1 MARTM
6 QPFSAMSEASLQDV
20 YVDALWDLRAGA
32 EVTLRSL
39 SPMVP
44 AVSDHELASALQ
56 VFLGEVS
63 HRLQLLEVMVARFS
77 VPARLHAEE
86 LETLAGHAMRFLA
99 DGPAGEVRDIGI
111 ATVCRAAIHY
121 AIPEYELAT
130 VLARTL
136 GYEKHAAD
144 LEPMLAA
151 VLATDKTIARLVE
164 DQIRAHTPHA
174 TQHPDPTSA
183 TV

>member
-1 MARTM
+1 M
-6 QPFSAMSEASLQDV
+6 QPLSAMSEASLQDV

-44 AVSDHELASALQ
+44 AVSDHELAAALQ
-56 VFLGEVS
+56 VFLGQVS

-121 AIPEYELAT
+121 AIPEYELAS
-130 VLARTL
+130 VLARAL

-164 DQIRAHTPHA
+164 DQIRAHAPHA

>member
-1 MARTM
+1 M
-6 QPFSAMSEASLQDV
+6 QPFFAMTETSLQDV

-39 SPMVP
+39 SPMLP
-44 AVSDHELASALQ
+44 AVSDHELAAALQ
-56 VFLGEVS
+56 GFLGEVS

-77 VPARLHAEE
+77 VAARLHAEE

-99 DGPAGEVRDIGI
+99 DGPPGDVRDIGV
-111 ATVCRAAIHY
+111 AMVCRAAIHY
-121 AIPEYELAT
+121 AIPEYELAC
-130 VLARTL
+130 VLARAL

-151 VLATDKTIARLVE
+151 VLVTDKTLARLIE
-164 DQIRAHTPHA
+164 DRIRAHAPHA
-174 TQHPDPTSA
+174 TQHSGPASA

>member
-1 MARTM
+1 M

-164 DQIRAHTPHA
+164 DQIRAHAPHA

>member
-1 MARTM
+1 
-6 QPFSAMSEASLQDV
+6 
-20 YVDALWDLRAGA
+20 
-32 EVTLRSL
+32 
-39 SPMVP
+39 
-44 AVSDHELASALQ
+44 
-56 VFLGEVS
+56 
-63 HRLQLLEVMVARFS
+63 
-77 VPARLHAEE
+77 
-86 LETLAGHAMRFLA
+86 
-99 DGPAGEVRDIGI
+99 
-111 ATVCRAAIHY
+111 VCRAAIHY

-164 DQIRAHTPHA
+164 DQIRAHAPHA